1 MGIKV
6 REVTGEV
13 KSVQEME
20 NLLLKKHEEEL
31 NGSGGQL
38 ELNLEPNPNPP
49 PAPEPEP
56 TPTPQ
61 EIKEEDVLSYI
72 GKRFNKEIKSFDELM
87 SERNQEDLPEDV
99 SAFLKYK
106 KETGRGIQDFLK
118 VNEDIDSLNEDDV
131 IKRYLKSTNAHLDD
145 EDVDMM
151 MDEFRYDEDLDSD
164 SDIKKARLAKKKII
178 AEAKGFLNQE
188 REKYKVP
195 LESRM
200 GTVSQEEKEE
210 LEAYKQYIANS
221 KSIEEENQRRKEW
234 FEKQTNDLFNQEFK
248 GFEFNVDDK
257 SLKFSPGDAAELKKL
272 HSNPSNFISKYLDE
286 NGMLKD
292 SVGYHKALAVA
303 MNPEKFA
310 KFFYEQGKADATDDV
325 TRKIKNIQMSERV
338 APQTTAKEGV
348 QIRELNPD
356 SGRSL
361 KIRSAKRL

>member
-1 MGIKV
+1 MEIKV
-6 REVTGEV
+6 REVSGEV

-20 NLLLKKHEEEL
+20 NLLLKKHEEEM
-31 NGSGGQL
+31 NGQAEGQL
-38 ELNLEPNPNPP
+38 QLQLEPEQQQ
-49 PAPEPEP
+49 EPVHNEP
-56 TPTPQ
+56 IASQ

-87 SERNQEDLPEDV
+87 SERNQEELPEDV

-118 VNEDIDSLNEDDV
+118 VNEDIDSLDDDDI
-131 IKRYLKSTNAHLDD
+131 IKRYLKSTNTHLDD
-145 EDVDMM
+145 DDVDIM
-151 MDEFRYDEDLDSD
+151 MDDYRYDEDLDD
-164 SDIKKARLAKKKII
+164 ESDIKKAKLARKKVI
-178 AEAKGFLNQE
+178 AEAKSFLSSE
-188 REKYKVP
+188 KEKYRVP

-200 GTVSQEEKEE
+200 GNVSKEEQEEI
-210 LEAYKQYIANS
+210 EAYKQYIAEAKNN
-221 KSIEEENQRRKEW
+221 EEQVKRRLEW
-234 FEKQTNDLFNQEFK
+234 FEKQTNDLFSQEFK
-248 GFEFNVDDK
+248 GFEFNIEDK
-257 SLKFSPGDAAELKKL
+257 LFKFNPGDTAEIKKL
-272 HSNPSNFISKYLDE
+272 HSNPTNFIQKYLDE

-292 SVGYHKALAVA
+292 AAGYHKSLAVA

-310 KFFYEQGKADATDDV
+310 KFFYEQGKAEATDDV

-338 APQTTAKEGV
+338 APQSNTREGV